1 MELAGES
8 QAVGGV
14 AGLKLGIQRMGRLE
28 EGHTERATVALEPV
42 PQGRKRAVL
51 VHPLAQ
57 IAEDLIVGPDA
68 VQPFQPGP
76 LVRLGL
82 ADEGE
87 RLGRE
92 NRALPVEGFTG
103 DRHIPVL
110 EQMRFDDGLEGGFGR
125 ALHRRGLKSD
135 DGRSR
140 QLRFRQNPESE
151 RRGDVALPGI
161 SVANERLRDWGET

>member
-1 MELAGES
+1 MPFRAQGDVERLLGVRREMELARES

-14 AGLKLGIQRMGRLE
+14 AGLELGIQRVGRLE
-28 EGHTERATVALEPV
+28 ESRTERAAVALESV

-57 IAEDLIVGPDA
+57 VAEDLIAGPVA

-76 LVRLGL
+76 FVRLGF

-87 RLGRE
+87 RLVRE
-92 NRALPVEGFTG
+92 NGALAVEGITG
-103 DRHIPVL
+103 DPHIPVL

-125 ALHRRGLKSD
+125 ALHRRGRLEGD
-135 DGRSR
+135 DGRS
-140 QLRFRQNPESE
+140 
-151 RRGDVALPGI
+151 G
-161 SVANERLRDWGET
+161 